1 MKQAVRQPRNSSTT
15 VLAAADRSDVE
26 AYYRTIAAFF
36 DAELADRRDLDLWRW
51 MAQRHRGGRLLEL
64 GCRTGRV
71 TAVLAMAV
79 RELIVEARRPLT
91 GA

>member
-1 MKQAVRQPRNSSTT
+1 MRQPRNSSTA

-26 AYYRTIAAFF
+26 AYYRTIAAFY

-51 MAQRHRGGRLLEL
+51 IAERRRGGRHVDL
-64 GCRTGRV
+64 GCGSGRV